1 MSLGTRADGC
11 GVLGPRSLGTRWG
24 VRGVGLEVGLGTR
37 LDVGGQPP
45 RCPGQG
51 GVSALSPWRIHAC
64 LQAAGALGWPQTH
77 FPHQAG
83 GWGLAGVGSAPDMDD
98 REASPEER
106 GWLHRPGAAHGEWGG
121 VGEGLDELSPD
132 AVRPRKTS
140 RLATA
145 MVTLTSSTPGK
156 KEPKVPENR

>member
-1 MSLGTRADGC
+1 MAGGRGRCPWVHVLM
-11 GVLGPRSLGTRWG
+11 GVVCWGRGRWG
-24 VRGVGLEVGLGTR
+24 RGVGCGGLAWRWAWGMR

-51 GVSALSPWRIHAC
+51 GVSALSPWRTHAC

-106 GWLHRPGAAHGEWGG
+106 GWLHTGQERPMES
-121 VGEGLDELSPD
+121 GEGSG
-132 AVRPRKTS
+132 RGWMS
-140 RLATA
+140 
-145 MVTLTSSTPGK
+145 
-156 KEPKVPENR
+156 